1 MRAERIEQILSKH
14 GVADSKELSLALEEI
29 LKVFSKDSDLAK
41 NIKKENDFQDRLMRK
56 IQGRG

>member
-29 LKVFSKDSDLAK
+29 LKVFSKDRELAK
-41 NIKKENDFQDRLMRK
+41 NIKKENDLQDRLMRK

>member
-41 NIKKENDFQDRLMRK
+41 NIKKENDLQDRLMRK

>member
-14 GVADSKELSLALEEI
+14 GVTDSKELSLALEEI

-41 NIKKENDFQDRLMRK
+41 NIKKENDLQDRLMRK